1 MKLLTF
7 YSQLG
12 VVPIEEKNIET
23 NKHQEENNNIVFDD
37 DEIEQE
43 ITDIDFEDDEDDF

>member
-1 MKLLTF
+1 M
-7 YSQLG
+7 
-12 VVPIEEKNIET
+12 N
-23 NKHQEENNNIVFDD
+23 NKKTDNSENNNIVFDD